1 MQVIPRHGYGRGA
14 LVLLVALLGLCPPAG
29 IRAGGEPTVREM
41 TDDPVALARADLA
54 DRLGVAPETIELVE
68 RSEVTWRDGSLGCP
82 QPGMA
87 YTQALVNGSRIV
99 LRHGGVDYHYHSGRG
114 RGPFYC
120 ANPQPPLDESA
131 GGYGE
136 T

>member
-1 MQVIPRHGYGRGA
+1 MQGIPRHDYGRSA
-14 LVLLVALLGLCPPAG
+14 LVLLAALLGLCPPAATW
-29 IRAGGEPTVREM
+29 AGGEPTVREM

-54 DRLGVAPETIELVE
+54 DRLGVAPATIELVE

-99 LRHGGVDYHYHSGRG
+99 LRHAGVDYHYHSGRG
-114 RGPFYC
+114 RQPFYC
-120 ANPQPPLDESA
+120 AKPQAPLPSDA
-131 GGYGE
+131 GGLSDR
-136 T
+136 